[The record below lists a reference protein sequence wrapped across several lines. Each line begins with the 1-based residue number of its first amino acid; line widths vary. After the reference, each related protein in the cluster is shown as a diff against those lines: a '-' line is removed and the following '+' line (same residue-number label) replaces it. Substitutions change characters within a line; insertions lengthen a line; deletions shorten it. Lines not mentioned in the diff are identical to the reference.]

1 MLLIW
6 KDTLNRKIQIT
17 VWVST
22 VHRDQD
28 QTEAKTRGGHTEPP
42 PTSCFILTRTK
53 THQWP
58 GHNHLEHIKHRPCRD
73 RRIMLNHP
81 GKINIT
87 APIKSN
93 ADLRLALS
101 ISIDPATSTMSNTH
115 STAALDIAAAA
126 TENSCCQHQSG
137 KTITAANGHNPWNVH
152 VKGDN

>member
-6 KDTLNRKIQIT
+6 KDTLNRKIQTT

-101 ISIDPATSTMSNTH
+101 ISIDPADIHNVKHAQYSSTRHCCSCNRKQLLSAPIRQNYH
-115 STAALDIAAAA
+115 SSKWAQPMKCT
-126 TENSCCQHQSG
+126 C
-137 KTITAANGHNPWNVH
+137 KRW
-152 VKGDN
+152 